1 MAILKPSISGE
12 IEDIQQRMAQIRHDM
27 HGEVLGAVKGARL
40 LTDWRSLLR
49 NHPWLTLSVATAAGY
64 LLVRGR
70 RSETPTIVTLNPT
83 APEMAVLLESQQR
96 SASTSGKGWSVT
108 GTVFSLVAPIVVRA
122 AQSYALQ
129 YVERLLAER
138 MFPPVETERDSGRPY
153 NPARSTAPAVASER
167 LRERH

>member
-12 IEDIQQRMAQIRHDM
+12 IEDIQHRMAQIRHDM

-40 LTDWRSLLR
+40 LADWRSLVGTY
-49 NHPWLTLSVATAAGY
+49 PWLTLGAATAIGY
-64 LLVRGR
+64 FLVPAR
-70 RSETPTIVTLNPT
+70 RSATPTIVTVNPT
-83 APEMAVLLESQQR
+83 APEMAALLESQQQ
-96 SASTSGKGWSVT
+96 SASTNRKSWSIT
-108 GTVFSLVAPIVVRA
+108 GTVFSLVAPIAVRA

-138 MFPPVETERDSGRPY
+138 MFPPEETERDSSRPY